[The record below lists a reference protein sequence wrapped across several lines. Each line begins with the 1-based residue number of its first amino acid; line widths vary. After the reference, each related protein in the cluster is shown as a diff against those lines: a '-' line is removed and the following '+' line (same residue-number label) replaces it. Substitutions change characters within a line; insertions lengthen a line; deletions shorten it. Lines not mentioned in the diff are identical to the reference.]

1 MICSRCR
8 QTYENSQYKHC
19 DKCREYNK
27 KYRDSIP
34 RLYKQGSNSTNDGI
48 TKTCSD
54 CKNRLPL
61 TNFYKHRRYKDGYR
75 NQCIECHNIRF
86 KTYYQNGYN
95 QELQTKLQID
105 PVYKLKQNLKSYLH
119 VQLKNQSLV
128 KTKPTMK
135 YIGCSKEFLINWLK
149 FQNKNWHLSI
159 YHIDHIIP
167 LDTFDLNNPNEQEI
181 AFHWT
186 NLQPLLRSENL
197 TKKNKIRIYE
207 ICNNFIYMTKFNLS
221 QNDLEVIRKRK
232 QWFTNYLQHIQT
244 AGNP

>member
-8 QTYENSQYKHC
+8 KTYNSEYKHC

-27 KYRDSIP
+27 KYRNSIP
-34 RLYKQGSNSTNDGI
+34 RLYKQGSNSTCDGV

-61 TNFYKHRRYKDGYR
+61 TKFYKHQRYKDGYR
-75 NQCIECHNIRF
+75 NQCIFCHNIRF
-86 KTYYQNGYN
+86 KTYYQNSYKE
-95 QELQTKLQID
+95 ELKIKLQNDLI
-105 PVYKLKQNLKSYLH
+105 YRLKQNLKSYLH
-119 VQLKNQSLV
+119 IQLKNHSLV
-128 KTKPTMK
+128 KNKPTMQ
-135 YIGCSKEFLINWLK
+135 YIGCSTEFLINWLK
-149 FQNKNWHLSI
+149 SQNKNWHLSI

-167 LDTFDLNNPNEQEI
+167 LDRFDLFNPDEQEI

-197 TKKNKIRIYE
+197 AKRNNIRIYE
-207 ICNNFIYMTKFNLS
+207 VCNNFINISKFTLS
-221 QNDLEVIRKRK
+221 KKDLNVIKKRK
-232 QWFTNYLQHIQT
+232 QWFTNYLQHNQT